1 MAVYGKLG
9 KKPDKKLPGMK
20 KQLGKGATA
29 KAKSETTKYRSVK
42 KPKKS
47 KAMYA

>member
-1 MAVYGKLG
+1 MKYGKLG
-9 KKPDKKLPGMK
+9 YMAEKKNPGTRRKM
-20 KQLGKGATA
+20 GKGATA
-29 KAKSETTKYRSVK
+29 KPKSATTKLRAVK

>member
-1 MAVYGKLG
+1 MKYGKLG
-9 KKPDKKLPGMK
+9 HMAEKKKPGTRKK
-20 KQLGKGATA
+20 LGKGATA
-29 KAKSETTKYRSVK
+29 KAKSGTMKMRAVK

>member
-1 MAVYGKLG
+1 MKYGKLG
-9 KKPDKKLPGMK
+9 NRADNKKPGTRKK
-20 KQLGKGATA
+20 LGKGATA
-29 KAKSETTKYRSVK
+29 KAKTDTTKYRAVK

>member
-1 MAVYGKLG
+1 MKYGKLG
-9 KKPDKKLPGMK
+9 HMAEKKKPGTRKKM
-20 KQLGKGATA
+20 GKGATA
-29 KAKSETTKYRSVK
+29 KAKAATTKHRAVK

>member
-1 MAVYGKLG
+1 MKYGKLG
-9 KKPDKKLPGMK
+9 HMAEKKKPGTRKK
-20 KQLGKGATA
+20 LGKGATA
-29 KAKSETTKYRSVK
+29 KAKAETTKHRAVK

>member
-1 MAVYGKLG
+1 MKYGKLG
-9 KKPDKKLPGMK
+9 HMADKKKPGTRKKM
-20 KQLGKGATA
+20 GKGTTA
-29 KAKSETTKYRSVK
+29 KAKTDTTKYRAMK

>member
-1 MAVYGKLG
+1 MKYGKLG
-9 KKPDKKLPGMK
+9 HMVEKKKPGTRKK
-20 KQLGKGATA
+20 LGKGATDKA
-29 KAKSETTKYRSVK
+29 KAETTKYRAVK

>member
-1 MAVYGKLG
+1 MKYGKLG
-9 KKPDKKLPGMK
+9 HMAEKTKPGTRKKM
-20 KQLGKGATA
+20 GKGSTA
-29 KAKSETTKYRSVK
+29 KAKTDTTKYRAVK

>member
-1 MAVYGKLG
+1 MKYGKMG
-9 KKPDKKLPGMK
+9 HTAEKKKPGTRRKM
-20 KQLGKGATA
+20 GKGSTA
-29 KAKSETTKYRSVK
+29 KAKTETTKHRAVK

>member
-1 MAVYGKLG
+1 MKYGKLG
-9 KKPDKKLPGMK
+9 HTAEKKKPGMRKK
-20 KQLGKGATA
+20 LGKGSTA
-29 KAKSETTKYRSVK
+29 KAKTDTTKYRAVK

>member
-1 MAVYGKLG
+1 MAEK
-9 KKPDKKLPGMK
+9 KKPGTRKK
-20 KQLGKGATA
+20 LGKGATA
-29 KAKSETTKYRSVK
+29 KAKAETTKYRAVK

>member
-1 MAVYGKLG
+1 MKYGKLG
-9 KKPDKKLPGMK
+9 NKADKKKPGTRRKM
-20 KQLGKGATA
+20 GKGATA
-29 KAKSETTKYRSVK
+29 KAKAEVIKHRAVK

>member
-1 MAVYGKLG
+1 MKYGKLG
-9 KKPDKKLPGMK
+9 HTAEKKKPGMK
-20 KQLGKGATA
+20 KKLGKGATA
-29 KAKSETTKYRSVK
+29 KAKTESTKLRAVK

>member
-1 MAVYGKLG
+1 MKYGKLG
-9 KKPDKKLPGMK
+9 HMAEKKKPGTRKKM
-20 KQLGKGATA
+20 GKGSTA
-29 KAKSETTKYRSVK
+29 KAKTETTKYRAVK